1 MSHRWLLPL
10 LAMIAAPAGAA
21 PTDITVRVLSEGAKF
36 VGTTMGGVEIVLRD
50 ARSGAILAQGRT
62 EGSTGDTA
70 RIMAPAPR
78 LARRAD
84 AGAAAFRARIDIAEP
99 TLVQLEAYGPI
110 AQPQAAVR
118 VTAQRW
124 ILPGLAQ
131 DIGDGWV
138 VELPGLVVDAV
149 APAAHQRLG
158 NRTVALVANVSMM
171 CGCPI
176 EPGSLWDAARF
187 EVEAELA
194 SRAGRR
200 RVPLAY
206 AGETGRFAADLT
218 DVAPGDY
225 LVTVT
230 AVDRDSGATGVD
242 RTSFLMR

>member
-1 MSHRWLLPL
+1 MRRWVLPL
-10 LAMIAAPAGAA
+10 LALAAAPAAA
-21 PTDITVRVLSEGAKF
+21 EPTAITVRVLSEGAKF
-36 VGTTMGGVEIVLRD
+36 VGTTMGGVDIVLRD
-50 ARSGAILAQGRT
+50 AQSGAILAQGVT
-62 EGSTGDTA
+62 EGTTGDTK

-84 AGAAAFRARIDIAEP
+84 PEAAAFRATIDIDAP
-99 TLVQLEAYGPI
+99 TLVQLEAYGPR

-124 ILPGLAQ
+124 ILPGRAQ
-131 DIGDGWV
+131 DVGDGWV

-149 APAAHQRLG
+149 APAAHQRFG
-158 NRTVALVANVSMM
+158 RAAVALTANVSMM

-187 EVEAELA
+187 DVAAELA
-194 SRAGRR
+194 AGDVRR

-206 AGETGRFAADLT
+206 AGTTGRFAAEVADLP
-218 DVAPGDY
+218 PGDY
-225 LVTVT
+225 LVTMT

-242 RTSFLMR
+242 RTSFLVR